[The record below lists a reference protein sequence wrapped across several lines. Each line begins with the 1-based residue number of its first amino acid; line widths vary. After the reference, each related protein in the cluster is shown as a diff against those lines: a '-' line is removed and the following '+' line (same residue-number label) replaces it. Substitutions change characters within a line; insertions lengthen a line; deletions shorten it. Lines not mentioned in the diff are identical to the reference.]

1 MSTVLIPVGIITVL
15 ILLNGLFVAAE
26 FAIVGAPRTKIAQR
40 AEEGS
45 GTASRVLSIL
55 RSPDRQNRYLATAQ
69 IGITVVSLGLGMYG
83 EHVVAEWLLGPL
95 EYLGLLAEPAAHAIA
110 TILSVGILTYLHVVV
125 GEMVPK
131 SISLQSAEKTVLRL
145 SPPMTIMEKL
155 LYPLSF
161 VLNGVGNLVVR
172 LMGIPPADAQ
182 SRFMSPEEL
191 EIVVEESYEGGVLK
205 YTEQLFIE
213 NIFDFS
219 ERVVGQ
225 AMTPRT
231 RIQGF
236 PCDAP
241 EEDVLNH
248 VCETRHSRY
257 PIYDGTM
264 DQVIGILHV
273 KDLARDHIHRTAAF
287 DLRRLARDTV
297 FVPESLSLEDMLDQF
312 REDRAQMAV
321 VVDEFGGTAGI
332 ITLEDLVEE
341 IVGEIIDEFDREET
355 PPFEQVEEGV
365 VRVRGD
371 LILEELNQ
379 HYDLKLEHPEADT
392 VGGLIMAELGRVPQS
407 KDTITYTHV
416 TFEVEEVEGL
426 AVQTA
431 FVRLPAKDPNETE
444 QIGSQESDQ

>member
-1 MSTVLIPVGIITVL
+1 MSAVLIPLSIITVL

-26 FAIVGAPRTKIAQR
+26 FAIVGAPRPKIARR

-45 GTASRVLSIL
+45 GTARRVLSIL
-55 RSPDRQNRYLATAQ
+55 RSPDRQNQYLATAQ

-95 EYLGLLAEPAAHAIA
+95 EYFGYLAEPAAHIIA
-110 TILSVGILTYLHVVV
+110 TVLSVGVLTYLHVVI

-131 SISLQSAEKTVLRL
+131 SIALQAAEKAVLRL
-145 SPPMTIMEKL
+145 SPAMTIMEKL

-161 VLNGVGNLVVR
+161 VLNGIGNFVVR
-172 LMGIPPADAQ
+172 LLGIPPADAH

-219 ERVVGQ
+219 ERVVGH

-231 RIQGF
+231 RIYGF
-236 PCDAP
+236 QCDAA

-257 PIYDGTM
+257 PIYDGNM
-264 DQVIGILHV
+264 DQIIGILHV
-273 KDLARDHIHRTAAF
+273 KDLARATIHRTAEF

-312 REDRAQMAV
+312 RQDRAQMAI

-355 PPFEQVEEGV
+355 PPFEQVEERV

-379 HYDLKLEHPEADT
+379 HFDLKLEHPEADT
-392 VGGLIMAELGRVPQS
+392 VGGLIMAELGRVPQPE
-407 KDTITYTHV
+407 DTIAYAGIS
-416 TFEVEEVEGL
+416 FEVEEVEGL

-431 FVRLPAKDPNETE
+431 FVRLPAEDASED
-444 QIGSQESDQ
+444 QEAEPADSG